1 MIPGGIYY
9 RSFKPIAPGT
19 ELLVWY
25 GDEYARELGVI
36 RDKNLLLRPHYVKG
50 TGKSVFAH
58 FIFAHFAHFHSLN
71 YRNTFLSLCQFLY
84 VRLKSRYMYYVITRG
99 GQAAGTVSSL

>member
-1 MIPGGIYY
+1 MRFVNCAMTESDQNLVAFQYKGGIYY

-50 TGKSVFAH
+50 TGKSCCCQMFLFYYLYSYLSWRLLVYF
-58 FIFAHFAHFHSLN
+58 
-71 YRNTFLSLCQFLY
+71 FLS
-84 VRLKSRYMYYVITRG
+84 
-99 GQAAGTVSSL
+99 AA